1 MNLLVLGNFYPRAHA
16 LALATHAPRG
26 TSGCRHP
33 GSLTGAVGAVSP
45 ARWLAGTT
53 IPPHLGGPPPCSA
66 GWLAGMPP
74 PAIALCGGI
83 PGRPGILAGQKRA

>member
-1 MNLLVLGNFYPRAHA
+1 MTAGALVWLSAPVA
-16 LALATHAPRG
+16 LII
-26 TSGCRHP
+26 
-33 GSLTGAVGAVSP
+33 GAVGAVSSS
-45 ARWLAGTT
+45 RWLADTSGSPT
-53 IPPHLGGPPPCSA
+53 PPHLGGPPPCSA